1 MPTKIL
7 RILMLLVAMVCLSKE
22 SYAEGIDEIIK
33 RGKVIIAID
42 MGAPPFGFLDA
53 NRKEDGAD
61 VELARLLAKDLG
73 VELEI
78 VPATSSNRIP
88 YVVTRRADMVIS
100 SLSILTERA
109 KSIAFSSPYA
119 PINAVIFGPKSV
131 EIKSAADL
139 AGKRVAVT
147 RGTGNETTLVALAPQ
162 GTNIIRF
169 DDEAAS
175 MAALVSGQVDAY
187 ASGELIARTLIPRY
201 PEKQFETKYVVQSY
215 WNAIGMRRNDP
226 DLLQWVNTFIFVHNS
241 NGNLKR
247 LYEKWIQMPFPTLPV
262 L

>member
-1 MPTKIL
+1 MPKIL
-7 RILMLLVAMVCLSKE
+7 RILLLLVAMVCLSKE

-61 VELARLLAKDLG
+61 

-187 ASGELIARTLIPRY
+187 ASGELIARTLIPRC